1 MYFLTLTISCGLCLL
16 LQPTPVELIPV
27 DAGVEDRTVLSESLR
42 VEPYDMRENQSFEQL
57 FRVEGSPQIYVR
69 RAGSLHAVFRDPLY
83 VETVGGS
90 IPLVPTSTIYCIGEV
105 TQNVLDQ
112 LGVIATGEKVIVD
125 EGTSVQEIEKW
136 NPVSPAISHTPLI
149 SIRFLDDEGYRRR
162 RLASFILEMS
172 FRR

>member
-16 LQPTPVELIPV
+16 LQSTPVELIPV

-105 TQNVLDQ
+105 THNVLNQ

-162 RLASFILEMS
+162 RLASFVLEMS